1 MLYDFNHLDHAN
13 MSYKEHLFFALKTS
27 FILISGGILGLVHA
41 ICPVILV
48 TVHTDTV
55 AYSKQLLDSHT
66 NKDK

>member
-1 MLYDFNHLDHAN
+1 MLYDFNHLNHAN

-27 FILISGGILGLVHA
+27 FILISGGILGVVHA